1 MKPKPMPRRWMSPK
15 ACAWDTEHTS
25 CMPVSGSGYWLPCV
39 ACRVVLLLVSLLAL
53 VLEPHKVFKILQVSF
68 LPRDPST
75 RYSHCRALP
84 GLLVWLYPSGLTW
97 IVASLNIVSLSH
109 SLKAFFISFIT
120 VNNSILKCICPH
132 ASSLP
137 TFSSLLLLSL
147 GPRLCLLFHSLWT
160 GWFSGRWTGIQSISV
175 CVYQIVSQ
183 SSAGTCRVELTKQVV
198 PRASLCEAEPH
209 SELRST

>member
-1 MKPKPMPRRWMSPK
+1 MHASFWLWLLTSLCGMSGGLS
-15 ACAWDTEHTS
+15 ACVSS
-25 CMPVSGSGYWLPCV
+25 CSCTWASQGFYNSLSVFPASGPFY
-39 ACRVVLLLVSLLAL
+39 
-53 VLEPHKVFKILQVSF
+53 KILS
-68 LPRDPST
+68 
-75 RYSHCRALP
+75 CWALP

-97 IVASLNIVSLSH
+97 IVASLNIVSLSQ

-120 VNNSILKCICPH
+120 VNNSILKCICPRT
-132 ASSLP
+132 SSLP

-147 GPRLCLLFHSLWT
+147 SPRLCLLFHSLWT
-160 GWFSGRWTGIQSISV
+160 GWFSGRWTGIQSTSV